1 MSTTSSRYAYTAPF
15 APADNCPPIPENPL
29 GLKASCV
36 ISNARNV
43 SDHAFWDL
51 YACCNG
57 AYSQSFGGEIMC
69 TATCVAEGQSW
80 QELMSCLEKRAPL
93 VVCKPDY
100 LEIDRNETAP
110 VSGSGNTASATGAG
124 LTQTTGGAGAS
135 SSTAAASALNVT
147 HAPVSKAG
155 FALFAILAVGSAAGM
170 FL

>member
-1 MSTTSSRYAYTAPF
+1 MSTTPNRYAYTAVPTTTYSFTFTTFSGTSTVPFSTPTSSPTVYPF

-57 AYSQSFGGEIMC
+57 AYPQSFGGENMC

-100 LEIDRNETAP
+100 LEIDRNETAA
-110 VSGSGNTASATGAG
+110 VRGSGTTASATGAD
-124 LTQTTGGAGAS
+124 LTQTLS
-135 SSTAAASALNVT
+135 LI
-147 HAPVSKAG
+147 H
-155 FALFAILAVGSAAGM
+155 I
-170 FL
+170 